1 MDPGNDTLEAA
12 NGRHMPREDTEGQQ
26 KGDKHLDG
34 VVASKGQAG
43 VGLRG
48 VCGVAPETRGA
59 GSLP

>member
-1 MDPGNDTLEAA
+1 MLPGNDTLEAA

-34 VVASKGQAG
+34 GVASEGQAG
-43 VGLRG
+43 VGLL
-48 VCGVAPETRGA
+48 GVAPETRGA